1 MKEKIKDTIV
11 DLLFDGVKE
20 KLDCVKENYKWQKL
34 FVSTGDFFVN
44 NPDVLVKFEDDLY
57 SVFSKDN
64 LIRIAKRLKDNNG
77 YDFSQLLHNE
87 LYDLM
92 VSYEI
97 PIMET
102 ETYIHHFM
110 QVIITYL
117 EENDSDKAL
126 EMFLGDMRKEIGT
139 YFAALESKL
148 ELVLNQISNLNK
160 EKITTYSIADI
171 DAQIRRETKYKGMGL
186 DFFKLDD
193 EQFESKFQNSLND
206 TKVYVVGKS
215 REETTYRI
223 LNELKNKNSKR
234 ITLVVKSEKE
244 WNKLQHSNL
253 SGNILV
259 PFFYADSIVVI
270 PNNTNIFIYGE
281 DEPCYTQ
288 NKLVLRKRTKRNIID
303 SLEELGIDANEA
315 YKMVDNTH
323 GLYVPLKKKLFDG
336 AMYDKPDW
344 IEGHSDVV
352 IAALLCGKWTE
363 ATGDVLVFE
372 ELSGKAY
379 SDCKKELGK
388 YLHRENPYI
397 VSNNSYRGSN
407 MQLASVEDAWEEL
420 DLYINDEMWDKF
432 ISLFYEV
439 LIESE
444 PIFEYPFEK
453 HFEASIYAK
462 KPEWSPTLKK
472 GMIRTLIMRA
482 YYRGHEENQ
491 KQIDNIVA
499 KVLDTITSKERWG
512 YISQYLPEL
521 CEASPESVLRK
532 LESEIEVS
540 QGLIDLFAEKD
551 GDFMTSR
558 HLYIFSHVYDFPL
571 LNPIPYSKEE
581 NTEIHNQNYILREE
595 EINERIKKFKEK
607 GYSIDRLIQLAVK
620 EKYDV
625 VGEVLA
631 QFYCDGLFDEK
642 VFCSLMENDKEG
654 KYVYDY
660 VSYLYRKGIVDLSE
674 VIEKV
679 KSISDNKNLL
689 TNLISLELVENYEN
703 ALIVKENED
712 IKKMYWSRNGRLR
725 ISDKAEHGVF
735 IWAINECKKYGSF
748 NTYLELLYDI
758 KDKISVQELYKATLE
773 ISDIKS
779 DVASSMTDYYLKEIH
794 ERNGAHRDIKP
805 ENLLILDDRLVLS
818 DFGLYW
824 GIEEERL
831 TEFNERIGPYKIM
844 PPELE
849 NVQTDLDLDFRP
861 SDVYLFAKVLW
872 MTLKGDNIGFR
883 GQYQRGDVQIF
894 LNKEVFGDVI
904 TLEPIHKLIEQ
915 ATFEDMNKRISIHQ
929 CIDYLELQRNLL
941 DERERELLS
950 NELVS
955 RLLYDEHS
963 KMIIERTKPD
973 ELIYEDKGTIF
984 SMLRGVIPISKIMV
998 KSLNDEQKA
1007 KQVQLTD
1014 FQVGSGGICKM
1025 LYFNNGIKVK
1035 EYIMEINKMIYS
1047 NLNLDIVLELNDID
1061 SVDKEYVAYSE
1072 TVRGFGNM
1080 YPKIYFSSDE
1090 KIIITK
1096 VK

>member
-11 DLLFDGVKE
+11 DLLLDGVKE
-20 KLDCVKENYKWQKL
+20 KLDSVKENYKWQKL
-34 FVSTGDFFVN
+34 FVSTGDFFVK
-44 NPDVLVKFEDDLY
+44 NPDALVKFEDDLY

-64 LIRIAKRLKDNNG
+64 LIRIAKRLKDKNG

-206 TKVYVVGKS
+206 TKIYVVGKS

-259 PFFYADSIVVI
+259 PFFYADRIVAI

-288 NKLVLRKRTKRNIID
+288 NKLILRKRTKRNIID

-344 IEGHSDVV
+344 VEGHSDVV

-397 VSNNSYRGSN
+397 VSNNSYRWSN

-499 KVLDTITSKERWG
+499 KVLDTITSKERWWIG
-512 YISQYLPEL
+512 Y
-521 CEASPESVLRK
+521 
-532 LESEIEVS
+532 
-540 QGLIDLFAEKD
+540 
-551 GDFMTSR
+551 
-558 HLYIFSHVYDFPL
+558 
-571 LNPIPYSKEE
+571 N
-581 NTEIHNQNYILREE
+581 
-595 EINERIKKFKEK
+595 
-607 GYSIDRLIQLAVK
+607 
-620 EKYDV
+620 
-625 VGEVLA
+625 
-631 QFYCDGLFDEK
+631 
-642 VFCSLMENDKEG
+642 
-654 KYVYDY
+654 
-660 VSYLYRKGIVDLSE
+660 
-674 VIEKV
+674 
-679 KSISDNKNLL
+679 
-689 TNLISLELVENYEN
+689 
-703 ALIVKENED
+703 
-712 IKKMYWSRNGRLR
+712 
-725 ISDKAEHGVF
+725 
-735 IWAINECKKYGSF
+735 
-748 NTYLELLYDI
+748 
-758 KDKISVQELYKATLE
+758 
-773 ISDIKS
+773 
-779 DVASSMTDYYLKEIH
+779 
-794 ERNGAHRDIKP
+794 
-805 ENLLILDDRLVLS
+805 
-818 DFGLYW
+818 
-824 GIEEERL
+824 
-831 TEFNERIGPYKIM
+831 
-844 PPELE
+844 
-849 NVQTDLDLDFRP
+849 
-861 SDVYLFAKVLW
+861 
-872 MTLKGDNIGFR
+872 
-883 GQYQRGDVQIF
+883 
-894 LNKEVFGDVI
+894 
-904 TLEPIHKLIEQ
+904 
-915 ATFEDMNKRISIHQ
+915 
-929 CIDYLELQRNLL
+929 
-941 DERERELLS
+941 
-950 NELVS
+950 
-955 RLLYDEHS
+955 
-963 KMIIERTKPD
+963 
-973 ELIYEDKGTIF
+973 
-984 SMLRGVIPISKIMV
+984 
-998 KSLNDEQKA
+998 
-1007 KQVQLTD
+1007 
-1014 FQVGSGGICKM
+1014 
-1025 LYFNNGIKVK
+1025 
-1035 EYIMEINKMIYS
+1035 
-1047 NLNLDIVLELNDID
+1047 
-1061 SVDKEYVAYSE
+1061 
-1072 TVRGFGNM
+1072 
-1080 YPKIYFSSDE
+1080 
-1090 KIIITK
+1090 
-1096 VK
+1096 

>member
-558 HLYIFSHVYDFPL
+558 HYYTNVLWAVEQLIQQKKYVATAAGMLMFGDEFNIVRHFPEYFLDYREMLDPTIRWTDRLQSSSGEWSGNICDFYFRVYNKIIKDIKVPFKTSGGDRIDDTPVH
-571 LNPIPYSKEE
+571 EA
-581 NTEIHNQNYILREE
+581 LREALANCL
-595 EINERIKKFKEK
+595 IN
-607 GYSIDRLIQLAVK
+607 
-620 EKYDV
+620 
-625 VGEVLA
+625 
-631 QFYCDGLFDEK
+631 
-642 VFCSLMENDKEG
+642 
-654 KYVYDY
+654 
-660 VSYLYRKGIVDLSE
+660 
-674 VIEKV
+674 
-679 KSISDNKNLL
+679 
-689 TNLISLELVENYEN
+689 
-703 ALIVKENED
+703 
-712 IKKMYWSRNGRLR
+712 
-725 ISDKAEHGVF
+725 
-735 IWAINECKKYGSF
+735 
-748 NTYLELLYDI
+748 
-758 KDKISVQELYKATLE
+758 
-773 ISDIKS
+773 
-779 DVASSMTDYYLKEIH
+779 TDYYGVRGVVIKKEP
-794 ERNGAHRDIKP
+794 DK
-805 ENLLILDDRLVLS
+805 LILENPGYIRTGKEQMRKGGES
-818 DFGLYW
+818 DPRNKALMKMFNLINIGERAGSGVPNIFNVW
-824 GIEEERL
+824 EDEGWIEPVIEEKFDPDRTIL
-831 TEFNERIGPYKIM
+831 TLEFKKKSGDKKATKKSDDKKATKKSDGKKVTKKTQAQYDKI
-844 PPELE
+844 
-849 NVQTDLDLDFRP
+849 LDF
-861 SDVYLFAKVLW
+861 
-872 MTLKGDNIGFR
+872 
-883 GQYQRGDVQIF
+883 
-894 LNKEVFGDVI
+894 
-904 TLEPIHKLIEQ
+904 
-915 ATFEDMNKRISIHQ
+915 
-929 CIDYLELQRNLL
+929 
-941 DERERELLS
+941 
-950 NELVS
+950 
-955 RLLYDEHS
+955 
-963 KMIIERTKPD
+963 
-973 ELIYEDKGTIF
+973 
-984 SMLRGVIPISKIMV
+984 
-998 KSLNDEQKA
+998 
-1007 KQVQLTD
+1007 
-1014 FQVGSGGICKM
+1014 
-1025 LYFNNGIKVK
+1025 
-1035 EYIMEINKMIYS
+1035 MEF
-1047 NLNLDIVLELNDID
+1047 
-1061 SVDKEYVAYSE
+1061 DKEYSLQEFCELLDLKE
-1072 TVRGFGNM
+1072 TR
-1080 YPKIYFSSDE
+1080 
-1090 KIIITK
+1090 TK
-1096 VK
+1096 AILKQLNEYIEPIGSTKNRKYLRKK

>member
-397 VSNNSYRGSN
+397 VSNNSYIKIVD
-407 MQLASVEDAWEEL
+407 MLQLA
-420 DLYINDEMWDKF
+420 
-432 ISLFYEV
+432 
-439 LIESE
+439 
-444 PIFEYPFEK
+444 
-453 HFEASIYAK
+453 
-462 KPEWSPTLKK
+462 
-472 GMIRTLIMRA
+472 
-482 YYRGHEENQ
+482 
-491 KQIDNIVA
+491 
-499 KVLDTITSKERWG
+499 
-512 YISQYLPEL
+512 
-521 CEASPESVLRK
+521 
-532 LESEIEVS
+532 
-540 QGLIDLFAEKD
+540 
-551 GDFMTSR
+551 
-558 HLYIFSHVYDFPL
+558 
-571 LNPIPYSKEE
+571 
-581 NTEIHNQNYILREE
+581 
-595 EINERIKKFKEK
+595 RI
-607 GYSIDRLIQLAVK
+607 IQ
-620 EKYDV
+620 
-625 VGEVLA
+625 
-631 QFYCDGLFDEK
+631 C
-642 VFCSLMENDKEG
+642 
-654 KYVYDY
+654 
-660 VSYLYRKGIVDLSE
+660 
-674 VIEKV
+674 
-679 KSISDNKNLL
+679 
-689 TNLISLELVENYEN
+689 
-703 ALIVKENED
+703 
-712 IKKMYWSRNGRLR
+712 
-725 ISDKAEHGVF
+725 
-735 IWAINECKKYGSF
+735 
-748 NTYLELLYDI
+748 
-758 KDKISVQELYKATLE
+758 
-773 ISDIKS
+773 
-779 DVASSMTDYYLKEIH
+779 IH

>member
-407 MQLASVEDAWEEL
+407 MQLASVEDAFVKNRL
-420 DLYINDEMWDKF
+420 CGSRRKQT
-432 ISLFYEV
+432 
-439 LIESE
+439 
-444 PIFEYPFEK
+444 
-453 HFEASIYAK
+453 
-462 KPEWSPTLKK
+462 WS
-472 GMIRTLIMRA
+472 
-482 YYRGHEENQ
+482 
-491 KQIDNIVA
+491 
-499 KVLDTITSKERWG
+499 
-512 YISQYLPEL
+512 
-521 CEASPESVLRK
+521 
-532 LESEIEVS
+532 
-540 QGLIDLFAEKD
+540 
-551 GDFMTSR
+551 
-558 HLYIFSHVYDFPL
+558 
-571 LNPIPYSKEE
+571 
-581 NTEIHNQNYILREE
+581 
-595 EINERIKKFKEK
+595 
-607 GYSIDRLIQLAVK
+607 
-620 EKYDV
+620 
-625 VGEVLA
+625 
-631 QFYCDGLFDEK
+631 
-642 VFCSLMENDKEG
+642 
-654 KYVYDY
+654 
-660 VSYLYRKGIVDLSE
+660 SYG
-674 VIEKV
+674 
-679 KSISDNKNLL
+679 
-689 TNLISLELVENYEN
+689 
-703 ALIVKENED
+703 
-712 IKKMYWSRNGRLR
+712 
-725 ISDKAEHGVF
+725 
-735 IWAINECKKYGSF
+735 
-748 NTYLELLYDI
+748 
-758 KDKISVQELYKATLE
+758 
-773 ISDIKS
+773 
-779 DVASSMTDYYLKEIH
+779 
-794 ERNGAHRDIKP
+794 
-805 ENLLILDDRLVLS
+805 
-818 DFGLYW
+818 
-824 GIEEERL
+824 
-831 TEFNERIGPYKIM
+831 
-844 PPELE
+844 
-849 NVQTDLDLDFRP
+849 
-861 SDVYLFAKVLW
+861 
-872 MTLKGDNIGFR
+872 
-883 GQYQRGDVQIF
+883 
-894 LNKEVFGDVI
+894 
-904 TLEPIHKLIEQ
+904 
-915 ATFEDMNKRISIHQ
+915 
-929 CIDYLELQRNLL
+929 
-941 DERERELLS
+941 
-950 NELVS
+950 
-955 RLLYDEHS
+955 
-963 KMIIERTKPD
+963 
-973 ELIYEDKGTIF
+973 
-984 SMLRGVIPISKIMV
+984 
-998 KSLNDEQKA
+998 
-1007 KQVQLTD
+1007 
-1014 FQVGSGGICKM
+1014 
-1025 LYFNNGIKVK
+1025 
-1035 EYIMEINKMIYS
+1035 
-1047 NLNLDIVLELNDID
+1047 
-1061 SVDKEYVAYSE
+1061 
-1072 TVRGFGNM
+1072 
-1080 YPKIYFSSDE
+1080 
-1090 KIIITK
+1090 
-1096 VK
+1096 

>member
-315 YKMVDNTH
+315 YKMVENTH

-558 HLYIFSHVYDFPL
+558 HYLYIFSHVYDFPL

-779 DVASSMTDYYLKEIH
+779 DVASSMTDYYLKEIFNILQQTFIDDD
-794 ERNGAHRDIKP
+794 EKCAELATLEWMCRN
-805 ENLLILDDRLVLS
+805 VLEWE
-818 DFGLYW
+818 YMKCMQ
-824 GIEEERL
+824 
-831 TEFNERIGPYKIM
+831 KIM
-844 PPELE
+844 KDDP
-849 NVQTDLDLDFRP
+849 
-861 SDVYLFAKVLW
+861 
-872 MTLKGDNIGFR
+872 
-883 GQYQRGDVQIF
+883 
-894 LNKEVFGDVI
+894 
-904 TLEPIHKLIEQ
+904 
-915 ATFEDMNKRISIHQ
+915 TF
-929 CIDYLELQRNLL
+929 YALL
-941 DERERELLS
+941 D
-950 NELVS
+950 
-955 RLLYDEHS
+955 
-963 KMIIERTKPD
+963 
-973 ELIYEDKGTIF
+973 
-984 SMLRGVIPISKIMV
+984 
-998 KSLNDEQKA
+998 
-1007 KQVQLTD
+1007 
-1014 FQVGSGGICKM
+1014 
-1025 LYFNNGIKVK
+1025 
-1035 EYIMEINKMIYS
+1035 
-1047 NLNLDIVLELNDID
+1047 
-1061 SVDKEYVAYSE
+1061 
-1072 TVRGFGNM
+1072 NM
-1080 YPKIYFSSDE
+1080 
-1090 KIIITK
+1090 
-1096 VK
+1096 

>member
-11 DLLFDGVKE
+11 DLLLDGVKE
-20 KLDCVKENYKWQKL
+20 KLDSVKENYKWQKL

-64 LIRIAKRLKDNNG
+64 LIRIAKRLKDKNG

-206 TKVYVVGKS
+206 TKIYVVGKS

-259 PFFYADSIVVI
+259 PFFYADRIVVI

-288 NKLVLRKRTKRNIID
+288 NKLILRKRTKRNIID

-344 IEGHSDVV
+344 VEGHSDVV
-352 IAALLCGKWTE
+352 IAALLCGQWTE

-397 VSNNSYRGSN
+397 VSNNSWRGSN

-512 YISQYLPEL
+512 YISQYFPEL

-540 QGLIDLFAEKD
+540 QGLIDLFAEKG

-558 HLYIFSHVYDFPL
+558 HYYTNVLWAV
-571 LNPIPYSKEE
+571 E
-581 NTEIHNQNYILREE
+581 Q
-595 EINERIKKFKEK
+595 
-607 GYSIDRLIQLAVK
+607 LIQQK
-620 EKYDV
+620 KYVARALEWLWEIDSHNIKFSISNSPKGVLDV
-625 VGEVLA
+625 V
-631 QFYCDGLFDEK
+631 
-642 VFCSLMENDKEG
+642 FC
-654 KYVYDY
+654 
-660 VSYLYRKGIVDLSE
+660 
-674 VIEKV
+674 
-679 KSISDNKNLL
+679 
-689 TNLISLELVENYEN
+689 
-703 ALIVKENED
+703 A
-712 IKKMYWSRNGRLR
+712 
-725 ISDKAEHGVF
+725 
-735 IWAINECKKYGSF
+735 
-748 NTYLELLYDI
+748 
-758 KDKISVQELYKATLE
+758 
-773 ISDIKS
+773 
-779 DVASSMTDYYLKEIH
+779 
-794 ERNGAHRDIKP
+794 
-805 ENLLILDDRLVLS
+805 
-818 DFGLYW
+818 
-824 GIEEERL
+824 
-831 TEFNERIGPYKIM
+831 
-844 PPELE
+844 
-849 NVQTDLDLDFRP
+849 

-894 LNKEVFGDVI
+894 LNKENFGDVI

-929 CIDYLELQRNLL
+929 CIDYLELQCNLL

-950 NELVS
+950 NELIS

-1007 KQVQLTD
+1007 KQIQLTD

-1035 EYIMEINKMIYS
+1035 EYIMEINKMTYS
-1047 NLNLDIVLELNDID
+1047 HLNLDIVLELNDID

>member
-323 GLYVPLKKKLFDG
+323 GLYVPL
-336 AMYDKPDW
+336 
-344 IEGHSDVV
+344 
-352 IAALLCGKWTE
+352 
-363 ATGDVLVFE
+363 
-372 ELSGKAY
+372 
-379 SDCKKELGK
+379 
-388 YLHRENPYI
+388 
-397 VSNNSYRGSN
+397 
-407 MQLASVEDAWEEL
+407 
-420 DLYINDEMWDKF
+420 
-432 ISLFYEV
+432 
-439 LIESE
+439 
-444 PIFEYPFEK
+444 
-453 HFEASIYAK
+453 
-462 KPEWSPTLKK
+462 
-472 GMIRTLIMRA
+472 
-482 YYRGHEENQ
+482 
-491 KQIDNIVA
+491 
-499 KVLDTITSKERWG
+499 
-512 YISQYLPEL
+512 
-521 CEASPESVLRK
+521 
-532 LESEIEVS
+532 
-540 QGLIDLFAEKD
+540 
-551 GDFMTSR
+551 
-558 HLYIFSHVYDFPL
+558 
-571 LNPIPYSKEE
+571 
-581 NTEIHNQNYILREE
+581 
-595 EINERIKKFKEK
+595 
-607 GYSIDRLIQLAVK
+607 
-620 EKYDV
+620 
-625 VGEVLA
+625 
-631 QFYCDGLFDEK
+631 
-642 VFCSLMENDKEG
+642 
-654 KYVYDY
+654 
-660 VSYLYRKGIVDLSE
+660 SE

-779 DVASSMTDYYLKEIH
+779 DVASSMTDYYLKEIFNILQQTFIDDD
-794 ERNGAHRDIKP
+794 EKCAELATLEWMCRN
-805 ENLLILDDRLVLS
+805 VLEWE
-818 DFGLYW
+818 YMKCMQ
-824 GIEEERL
+824 
-831 TEFNERIGPYKIM
+831 KIM
-844 PPELE
+844 KDDP
-849 NVQTDLDLDFRP
+849 
-861 SDVYLFAKVLW
+861 
-872 MTLKGDNIGFR
+872 
-883 GQYQRGDVQIF
+883 
-894 LNKEVFGDVI
+894 
-904 TLEPIHKLIEQ
+904 
-915 ATFEDMNKRISIHQ
+915 TFYM
-929 CIDYLELQRNLL
+929 
-941 DERERELLS
+941 
-950 NELVS
+950 
-955 RLLYDEHS
+955 
-963 KMIIERTKPD
+963 
-973 ELIYEDKGTIF
+973 
-984 SMLRGVIPISKIMV
+984 
-998 KSLNDEQKA
+998 
-1007 KQVQLTD
+1007 
-1014 FQVGSGGICKM
+1014 
-1025 LYFNNGIKVK
+1025 
-1035 EYIMEINKMIYS
+1035 
-1047 NLNLDIVLELNDID
+1047 
-1061 SVDKEYVAYSE
+1061 
-1072 TVRGFGNM
+1072 
-1080 YPKIYFSSDE
+1080 
-1090 KIIITK
+1090 
-1096 VK
+1096 

>member
-388 YLHRENPYI
+388 YLHRENP
-397 VSNNSYRGSN
+397 
-407 MQLASVEDAWEEL
+407 
-420 DLYINDEMWDKF
+420 
-432 ISLFYEV
+432 
-439 LIESE
+439 
-444 PIFEYPFEK
+444 
-453 HFEASIYAK
+453 
-462 KPEWSPTLKK
+462 
-472 GMIRTLIMRA
+472 
-482 YYRGHEENQ
+482 
-491 KQIDNIVA
+491 
-499 KVLDTITSKERWG
+499 
-512 YISQYLPEL
+512 
-521 CEASPESVLRK
+521 
-532 LESEIEVS
+532 
-540 QGLIDLFAEKD
+540 
-551 GDFMTSR
+551 
-558 HLYIFSHVYDFPL
+558 
-571 LNPIPYSKEE
+571 
-581 NTEIHNQNYILREE
+581 
-595 EINERIKKFKEK
+595 
-607 GYSIDRLIQLAVK
+607 
-620 EKYDV
+620 
-625 VGEVLA
+625 
-631 QFYCDGLFDEK
+631 
-642 VFCSLMENDKEG
+642 
-654 KYVYDY
+654 
-660 VSYLYRKGIVDLSE
+660 
-674 VIEKV
+674 
-679 KSISDNKNLL
+679 
-689 TNLISLELVENYEN
+689 
-703 ALIVKENED
+703 
-712 IKKMYWSRNGRLR
+712 
-725 ISDKAEHGVF
+725 
-735 IWAINECKKYGSF
+735 WAINECKKYGSF

-779 DVASSMTDYYLKEIH
+779 DVASSMTDYYLKEIFNILQQTFIDDD
-794 ERNGAHRDIKP
+794 EKCAELATLEWMCRNVLEWEYMKCMQKIMKDDPTFYALLVSIIYKADDNENIDEEKRKLANKVYSGFDKAKFCPTEKEGEVIY
-805 ENLLILDDRLVLS
+805 ENLKKWIEKFKELLINQKQERLFGNLVGRLLAYSPIGEDGYSPCEAVRMVIEEYYTDSLKTAYVVAEENKRGVHTVDAGKSELILHQRYQKNAEALQ
-818 DFGLYW
+818 
-824 GIEEERL
+824 ERY
-831 TEFNERIGPYKIM
+831 PYTADI
-844 PPELE
+844 
-849 NVQTDLDLDFRP
+849 
-861 SDVYLFAKVLW
+861 YFA
-872 MTLKGDNIGFR
+872 
-883 GQYQRGDVQIF
+883 
-894 LNKEVFGDVI
+894 
-904 TLEPIHKLIEQ
+904 
-915 ATFEDMNKRISIHQ
+915 IS
-929 CIDYLELQRNLL
+929 
-941 DERERELLS
+941 
-950 NELVS
+950 
-955 RLLYDEHS
+955 
-963 KMIIERTKPD
+963 
-973 ELIYEDKGTIF
+973 
-984 SMLRGVIPISKIMV
+984 
-998 KSLNDEQKA
+998 
-1007 KQVQLTD
+1007 
-1014 FQVGSGGICKM
+1014 
-1025 LYFNNGIKVK
+1025 
-1035 EYIMEINKMIYS
+1035 
-1047 NLNLDIVLELNDID
+1047 DIVLELNDID